1 MNLIDVYSADSRNFV
16 NQFDPTKDVAQ
27 QVAIK
32 LTFDN
37 EEDVLDPHAQS
48 DNKSSSMI

>member
-1 MNLIDVYSADSRNFV
+1 MKTMNLIDVYSADSRNFV

-27 QVAIK
+27 QVGIK

-37 EEDVLDPHAQS
+37 DEEDIVDPHS
-48 DNKSSSMI
+48 RG